1 MRQQVRGIAHQAG
14 DAHGVAMIRRPQ
26 CGETVAQRVAAGAR
40 LAASRS
46 WPGAACGI
54 GLVGRPPR
62 CRGRSRSSR
71 SVGVFGGGQR
81 HPSAPARKQDR
92 SSSRVRFTR
101 QAVFWWCFVF
111 EFARPAAQAVPL
123 GGYEI
128 KWLACCNNKD
138 PGSMVITPAG
148 SLTTTRIAASPR
160 NVAMGRKHAFGES
173 LLIGFLGIHARVSSF
188 VLEMRH

>member
-1 MRQQVRGIAHQAG
+1 VGGQLRERAERPPPARQRAAFVALERGQFAKRHSLQRRGAGAANPRDQRTAFGNDDGLVMRQQVRRIAHQAG

-54 GLVGRPPR
+54 RLVGRPPR
-62 CRGRSRSSR
+62 CRGRSRCSR

-101 QAVFWWCFVF
+101 QAVFF
-111 EFARPAAQAVPL
+111 
-123 GGYEI
+123 GGVSF
-128 KWLACCNNKD
+128 LN
-138 PGSMVITPAG
+138 
-148 SLTTTRIAASPR
+148 LL
-160 NVAMGRKHAFGES
+160 VAE
-173 LLIGFLGIHARVSSF
+173 LL
-188 VLEMRH
+188 

>member
-1 MRQQVRGIAHQAG
+1 VGGQRRERADRPPPARQRAALVALERGQFAKRHSLQRRSAGAANPRDQRTAFGNDDGLVMRQQVRRIAHQAG

-54 GLVGRPPR
+54 RLVGRPPR
-62 CRGRSRSSR
+62 CRGRSRCSR
-71 SVGVFGGGQR
+71 TAGVFGGGQR

-101 QAVFWWCFVF
+101 QAVFLVVF
-111 EFARPAAQAVPL
+111 RF
-123 GGYEI
+123 
-128 KWLACCNNKD
+128 
-138 PGSMVITPAG
+138 
-148 SLTTTRIAASPR
+148 
-160 NVAMGRKHAFGES
+160 
-173 LLIGFLGIHARVSSF
+173 
-188 VLEMRH
+188 